1 MIDLKK
7 KVSVVTG
14 GAQGIGKS
22 IALRLAEA
30 GSDIVIGDVNP
41 EIGKQTAEEIKS
53 KGVQSLF
60 LPLDVSNYEK
70 VEEFT
75 NQTVEKFGK
84 IDILVN
90 NAGVTRDTL
99 IMKMKPED
107 WDFVLKIN
115 LTGAFYCAK
124 CILPFMAKARSGRII
139 NIASIIGLMGNV
151 GQANYSASKGG
162 LIALTKTMAKEY
174 ASRNINVNAI
184 APGFIKTAMTDKLS
198 EDVRNAMTAMIPK
211 KSYGMPDDVANAV
224 LFFASDLSSY
234 VTGQVLV
241 VDGGMVMA

>member
-1 MIDLKK
+1 MIDLKN
-7 KVSVVTG
+7 KVAIVTG

-22 IALRLAEA
+22 IAMKLAEA
-30 GSDIVIGDVNP
+30 GADIVIGDVNP
-41 EIGKQTAEEIKS
+41 EVGRQTAEEIKQ
-53 KGVQSLF
+53 KGVRAAF
-60 LPLDVSNYEK
+60 LPLDVSQYDK
-70 VEEFT
+70 VEEFM
-75 NQTVEKFGK
+75 NKTVEQFGK

-107 WDFVLKIN
+107 WEFVLKIN
-115 LTGAFYCAK
+115 LTGSFYCAK
-124 CILPFMAKARSGRII
+124 CALPVMAKARFGRVI

-184 APGFIKTAMTDKLS
+184 APGFIKTAMTDKLP
-198 EDVRNAMTAMIPK
+198 EEVRNAMTALIPK
-211 KSYGMPDDVANAV
+211 KTYGLPDDVANAV
-224 LFFASDLSSY
+224 LFFSSDLSSY

>member
-1 MIDLKK
+1 MIDLKN
-7 KVSVVTG
+7 KVAVVTG

-22 IALRLAEA
+22 IAVKLAEA
-30 GSDIVIGDVNP
+30 GADIVIGDVNP
-41 EIGKQTAEEIKS
+41 EVGNQTAEEIRS
-53 KGVQSLF
+53 KGVKALF
-60 LPLDVSNYEK
+60 LPLDVSNFEK

-75 NQTVEKFGK
+75 NKTVEQFGK

-107 WDFVLKIN
+107 WEFVLKIN
-115 LTGAFYCAK
+115 LTGSFYCAK
-124 CILPFMAKARSGRII
+124 CILPVMAKARTGRII

-184 APGFIKTAMTDKLS
+184 APGFIKTAMTDKLP
-198 EDVRNAMTAMIPK
+198 EEVRNAMTAMIPK

>member
-1 MIDLKK
+1 MVDLKN
-7 KVSVVTG
+7 KVAIVTG

-22 IALRLAEA
+22 IALKLAQA
-30 GSDIVIGDVNP
+30 GADIVIGDVNP
-41 EIGKQTAEEIKS
+41 EVGGQTAAEIQAL
-53 KGVQSLF
+53 GVKAAF
-60 LPLDVSNYEK
+60 IPLDVSNFEK
-70 VEEFT
+70 VEEFM
-75 NQTVEKFGK
+75 NKTVVQFGK

-90 NAGVTRDTL
+90 NAGVTRDKL
-99 IMKMKPED
+99 IMKMTPED

-115 LTGAFYCAK
+115 LTGSFYCAK
-124 CILPFMAKARSGRII
+124 CVLPIMSKARTGRVI

-151 GQANYSASKGG
+151 SQANYSASKGG

-198 EDVRNAMTAMIPK
+198 DEIKNAMIAQIPK
-211 KSYGMPDDVANAV
+211 KAYGMPDDVANAV

-234 VTGQVLV
+234 ITGQVLV
-241 VDGGMVMA
+241 VDGGMVMS